1 MADLKIDNGEL
12 IIEKVGDCLE
22 VFLCFITRNGCLP

>member
-12 IIEKVGDCLE
+12 IIENFGE
-22 VFLCFITRNGCLP
+22 NSENASCFIIKNGCLP